1 LVDDVLFSKA
11 TDEWLTPD
19 NIIHDLK
26 KEFRFTLD
34 AATNS
39 NNPLGFDKFYTKE
52 DNGLI
57 QDWYTWTFC
66 NPPYSMKHDFVA
78 KAYYEMKDRGISS
91 VLLLPSKTENRFFHI
106 YIWDNRKHRTYKNVE
121 VRFLQGKRTF
131 KPSAI
136 NVPTIRNTAPFG
148 SMLVIFRA

>member
-1 LVDDVLFSKA
+1 MVDKVLFSKE

-19 NIIHDLK
+19 NIIEPLRR
-26 KEFRFTLD
+26 EFNFVLD
-34 AATNS
+34 AATDS
-39 NNPLGFDKFYTKE
+39 SNPLGMSKFYTKK

-57 QDWYTWTFC
+57 QDWDTWTFC

-78 KAYYEMKDRGISS
+78 KAYYEMVDRKVSS
-91 VLLLPSKTENRFFHI
+91 VLLIPAKPELRFFHY
-106 YIWDNRKHRTYKNVE
+106 YIWDDINHKPYKNVE

-136 NVPTIRNTAPFG
+136 NVPTVRNTAPFG

>member
-1 LVDDVLFSKA
+1 MVDDVHFSKA

-19 NIIHDLK
+19 NIIEPLK
-26 KEFRFTLD
+26 HEFNFVLD
-34 AATNS
+34 AATS
-39 NNPLGFDKFYTKE
+39 SENPLGFTKFYTKQ
-52 DNGLI
+52 DNGLTK
-57 QDWYTWTFC
+57 DWETWTFC

-78 KAYYEMKDRGISS
+78 KAYYEMVDRHVSS
-91 VLLLPSKTENRFFHI
+91 VLLVPSKTENRFFHI
-106 YIWDNRKHRTYKNVE
+106 YVWDSKNHRPYKNVE

-131 KPSAI
+131 KPSSV